1 MAKNIGIITS
11 GNVVIEGD
19 VNVTGDDKP
28 SKDTNV
34 GIVTAGDSNVVVNG
48 AFNVGGAAGRNGEP
62 Q

>member
-1 MAKNIGIITS
+1 MAKNIGIITG

-19 VNVTGDDKP
+19 VNVTSDDKP

-34 GIVTAGDSNVVVNG
+34 GIITTGDSNVVING
-48 AFNVGGAAGRNGEP
+48 TFNVGGGSQNGEP

>member
-19 VNVTGDDKP
+19 VNVTSDDK
-28 SKDTNV
+28 SSEDTNV
-34 GIVTAGDSNVVVNG
+34 GIVTTGDSNVVVNG
-48 AFNVGGAAGRNGEP
+48 AFNVGGGGQNGEP